1 MTSKETTEESIMVA
15 ACIQGDKAAQY
26 QFYQRFSPILF
37 AICKRYAGDE
47 DSAKDMFQ
55 EAMIKIFQKLNEF
68 RFEGS
73 LEGWLKR
80 VCVNQCLDALKKS
93 KAKFHESLSDV
104 HSNLPSE
111 SNIISDINVKNL
123 MQLLSKLPVG
133 YRTVFNLFAIEGYSH
148 SEIASLLNI
157 TENTSKSQMFKARKW
172 LQSQIGK

>member
-1 MTSKETTEESIMVA
+1 MRRANDIKGNNRRIDHCSGLYTGRQSCTVSVLSKV
-15 ACIQGDKAAQY
+15 
-26 QFYQRFSPILF
+26 F
-37 AICKRYAGDE
+37 ADFICN
-47 DSAKDMFQ
+47 
-55 EAMIKIFQKLNEF
+55 MIKIFQKLNEF

-148 SEIASLLNI
+148 AEIASLLNI

-172 LQSQIGK
+172 LQSQIIK